1 MAEKKGYIYEKCRN
15 LKLANKM
22 ILVYII
28 ILGVCFFLCVT
39 TLRYSFN
46 IYDGKLYE
54 KSLQELDF
62 FTQQVNRN
70 LDEVENLSYNIAMD
84 TKIQEQLSKIKDLG
98 SRRYFSKEYSY
109 EVYQLRMLLN
119 NELVN
124 SNMISNIL
132 YTDGENTRFVVGT
145 ATGTLDENLYHSFM
159 DRIHE
164 AKGAY
169 LIQQPTERYPY
180 LLSGRDIRKHLDAS
194 LEYLGSLLFTSNV
207 AGMVEKNIGDL
218 EAESSALCI
227 YSDEGIIYENQ
238 KDMMERLPLIRE
250 EQGYQIIKDRG
261 QRYFVC
267 YLKSSKT
274 GWTYV
279 NMFPYSEIYGQNQ
292 DLRRMVLI
300 GFLCLFVAAALIIK
314 QLAYIITKPL
324 AHLTKSME
332 IVETGDFNSAKQF
345 LGTSVRTDEIGHL
358 TQEFRVM
365 LDKID
370 YLIHENYEKQLL
382 LKDTKYKMLQA
393 QINPHFL
400 YNTLNSI
407 NWMIRAGRNDEA
419 AQMTVALG
427 AILRSALSKETYS
440 TLQEEIENLKKYIT
454 IQEHR
459 YRKRAVF
466 CMETQV
472 SGSYL
477 IPHMTLQPLV
487 ENAIYHGVEKMLTVC
502 TITVLVKEREDD
514 IWIRVTDDGPGMT
527 EEELRDVRSFTAIPK
542 GHGIGLKNI
551 YERLRMAFDQEAQFD
566 IASAPGEGTSVTI
579 IIPKTE
585 ADERYV

>member
-1 MAEKKGYIYEKCRN
+1 MAEKNGYIFEKCRN

-22 ILVYII
+22 ILVYIS

-39 TLRYSFN
+39 TLQYSFN

-84 TKIQEQLSKIKDLG
+84 IKIQEQLSKIKELG
-98 SRRYFSKEYSY
+98 AGRYFTKEYSY
-109 EVYQLRMLLN
+109 EIYQLRMLLG
-119 NELVN
+119 NELAN
-124 SNMISNIL
+124 SDMISNIL
-132 YTDGENTRFVVGT
+132 YTDGQNTRFVVGT
-145 ATGTLDENLYHSFM
+145 ATGTLDETLYESFM
-159 DRIHE
+159 ERIHD

-169 LIQQPTERYPY
+169 LIQQPTDAYPY

-194 LEYLGSLLFTSNV
+194 LDYLGSLLFTSNV
-207 AGMVEKNIGDL
+207 AGMVEKNISDL

-227 YSDEGIIYENQ
+227 YSDEGIIYDNQ
-238 KDMMERLPLIRE
+238 EHMMEQLPRIQGD
-250 EQGYQIIKDRG
+250 QGYQIIKNQG
-261 QRYFVC
+261 QRYFMC

-292 DLRRMVLI
+292 NLRQMVII
-300 GFLCLFVAAALIIK
+300 GFLCLFLAAALIIR
-314 QLAYIITKPL
+314 QLACIITKPL
-324 AHLTKSME
+324 EHLTKSME
-332 IVETGDFNSAKQF
+332 IVETGNFDSAKQY
-345 LGTSVRTDEIGHL
+345 LGTSTRTDEIGQL

-440 TLQEEIENLKKYIT
+440 TLQEEIDNLKKYIT

-466 CMETQV
+466 CLEAQV
-472 SGSYL
+472 FGSYL

-502 TITVLVKEREDD
+502 TITVSVKERADD
-514 IWIRVTDDGPGMT
+514 IWIQVTDDGPGMT
-527 EEELRDVRSFTAIPK
+527 EEELRAVRTFHAIPK

-551 YERLRMAFDQEAQFD
+551 YERLRMAFDQTAEFE
-566 IASAPGEGTSVTI
+566 ISSSPGKGTSVTI
-579 IIPKTE
+579 VIPKMG
-585 ADERYV
+585 ADEKHV